1 MNCNFAEQIYNL
13 LMEKEKVMEATK
25 TLMEEE
31 NVEDTLISLYI
42 SLINF
47 GIEDCVKADEREEMR
62 HGMKILYEDSLEHK
76 KIIQKIYNKY
86 KNNAI

>member
-1 MNCNFAEQIYNL
+1 MKNEKI
-13 LMEKEKVMEATK
+13 MEVIS

-31 NVEDTLISLYI
+31 GVEDSLISLYI

-62 HGMKILYEDSLEHK
+62 KGMKILYEDSIWHK
-76 KIIQKIYNKY
+76 KIVQKIYNKY

>member
-1 MNCNFAEQIYNL
+1 
-13 LMEKEKVMEATK
+13 MEKEKIMEAVN

-31 NVEDTLISLYI
+31 DVEDSLIALYM

-62 HGMKILYEDSLEHK
+62 KGMKILYEDSIWHK
-76 KIIQKIYNKY
+76 KIVQKIYNKY

>member
-1 MNCNFAEQIYNL
+1 MF
-13 LMEKEKVMEATK
+13 MENEKIIAAIE

-31 NVEDTLISLYI
+31 KVEDTLISLYI

-47 GIEDCVKADEREEMR
+47 GVEDCVKAGEREEIR
-62 HGMKILYEDSLEHK
+62 RGMKVLYEDSIEHK

-86 KNNAI
+86 KNNAL